1 MVVKPK
7 CCHFTWILLNW
18 ATTGDVMMDQE
29 GKFLNSQGFINIYFN
44 YSFFCWPFQFTLLI
58 LDKFTKK
65 NKHYPQ
71 LATATCKGEQWNTH
85 TVII

>member
-29 GKFLNSQGFINIYFN
+29 GKFLNSQGFLNIYFHYN
-44 YSFFCWPFQFTLLI
+44 FFVGLFSSL
-58 LDKFTKK
+58 
-65 NKHYPQ
+65 Y
-71 LATATCKGEQWNTH
+71 
-85 TVII
+85 